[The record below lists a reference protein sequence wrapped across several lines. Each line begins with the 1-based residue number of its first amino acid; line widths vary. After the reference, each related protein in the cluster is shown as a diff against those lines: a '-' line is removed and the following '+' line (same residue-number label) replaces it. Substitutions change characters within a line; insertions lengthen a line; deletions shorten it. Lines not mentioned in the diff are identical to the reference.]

1 MELVLPNDALVL
13 AVDWLRTNLDTE
25 AGYTDLHVGSTIPT
39 DRPATFVVVT
49 LTGGSLRDRVVDQ
62 AVVTVDSWAATH
74 PAALDLAQWCR
85 ALMMATAG
93 RVLDG
98 HQIYRV
104 DEFAGPALLPDD
116 VSDQPRY
123 RASYQLS
130 VRCTVIA

>member
-1 MELVLPNDALVL
+1 MELVLATDTLALV
-13 AVDWLRTNLDTE
+13 VDWLRDNLDTE

-39 DRPATFVVVT
+39 DRPTTFVVAT
-49 LTGGSLRDRVVDQ
+49 LTGGNLRDRVVDQ
-62 AVVTVDSWAATH
+62 AVVTVDSWAATNS
-74 PAALDLAQWCR
+74 AAHDLAQWCR
-85 ALMMATAG
+85 ALVIATAG

-130 VRCTVIA
+130 VRCTVTA